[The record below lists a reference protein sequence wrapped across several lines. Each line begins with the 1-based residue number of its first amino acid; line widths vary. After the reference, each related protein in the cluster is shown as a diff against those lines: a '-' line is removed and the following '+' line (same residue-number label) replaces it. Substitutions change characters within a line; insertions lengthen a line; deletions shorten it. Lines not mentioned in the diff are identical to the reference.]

1 MEKQRQDH
9 NDIIRKRT
17 DSEQTA
23 SRGRGGQQNIIIKT
37 LSRRSFKNN
46 RRRNLVAILAI
57 VLTTMMFTTL
67 FTLAQSLGRNM
78 TEMYLRQSGTT
89 AHTSTK
95 SITDEEIE
103 KIAAHPLVVHSGYS
117 IVLGNARNTSLVGRQ
132 VEIRYG
138 SDQYARDDFAWPETG
153 RMPESEDEIALD
165 TLTLKRLGIT
175 PELGATVTL
184 EWQKDVTSPEITSST
199 FTLCGFWEG
208 NESSYAS
215 MAWVSKEFALNA
227 CDYAAGPSEGQVLGT
242 RMMGVT
248 FADAKDIE
256 GRIAR
261 VLSDTGITDVEFSTN
276 LAYDPGVQQ
285 SIFMENL
292 STYAG
297 MLLVFV
303 AGYLIIYN
311 VFQIS
316 VASDIQFYG
325 RLKTLG
331 TTKKQIKKNHPGT
344 GRTSVAD
351 RYPCRSHHRL
361 HSRHRTGAGDDRRR

>member
-117 IVLGNARNTSLVGRQ
+117 IVWATPGTLPWPDGRWRSATAATS
-132 VEIRYG
+132 
-138 SDQYARDDFAWPETG
+138 
-153 RMPESEDEIALD
+153 
-165 TLTLKRLGIT
+165 T
-175 PELGATVTL
+175 PEMILPGR
-184 EWQKDVTSPEITSST
+184 KP
-199 FTLCGFWEG
+199 
-208 NESSYAS
+208 
-215 MAWVSKEFALNA
+215 
-227 CDYAAGPSEGQVLGT
+227 AGCRNP
-242 RMMGVT
+242 RM
-248 FADAKDIE
+248 
-256 GRIAR
+256 RSR
-261 VLSDTGITDVEFSTN
+261 
-276 LAYDPGVQQ
+276 
-285 SIFMENL
+285 SI
-292 STYAG
+292 
-297 MLLVFV
+297 
-303 AGYLIIYN
+303 
-311 VFQIS
+311 
-316 VASDIQFYG
+316 
-325 RLKTLG
+325 
-331 TTKKQIKKNHPGT
+331 P
-344 GRTSVAD
+344 
-351 RYPCRSHHRL
+351 
-361 HSRHRTGAGDDRRR
+361 

>member
-1 MEKQRQDH
+1 MEKQKQTTQTNFSDVKSQTAASGADRKQSQGG
-9 NDIIRKRT
+9 IIRKRT
-17 DSEQTA
+17 DAEQAA
-23 SRGRGGQQNIIIKT
+23 SRSKGGQQNIIVKT

-78 TEMYLRQSGTT
+78 TEIYLRQSGTT

-103 KIAAHPLVVHSGYS
+103 KIAAHPLVVNSGYS
-117 IVLGNARNTSLVGRQ
+117 IVLGNAQNASLAGRQ

-138 SDQYARDDFAWPETG
+138 SDQYAIDGFAWPETG

-165 TLTLKRLGIT
+165 TLTLQRLGIT

-184 EWQKDVTSPEITSST
+184 EWQKDITSPEITSST

-215 MAWVSKEFALNA
+215 MAWVSKEFA
-227 CDYAAGPSEGQVLGT
+227 
-242 RMMGVT
+242 
-248 FADAKDIE
+248 
-256 GRIAR
+256 
-261 VLSDTGITDVEFSTN
+261 TN

-285 SIFMENL
+285 SIFIGN
-292 STYAG
+292 
-297 MLLVFV
+297 
-303 AGYLIIYN
+303 
-311 VFQIS
+311 
-316 VASDIQFYG
+316 
-325 RLKTLG
+325 R
-331 TTKKQIKKNHPGT
+331 
-344 GRTSVAD
+344 
-351 RYPCRSHHRL
+351 
-361 HSRHRTGAGDDRRR
+361 RTGCLSLAFPSVSSSVTFSASGWSR